1 MEPGRRLPSTSVG
14 INSYHPVLPI
24 VSPNCLLRENCLTT
38 ITTQPALHGQGEIRP
53 VPAGEQ
59 FSSDLAIVINGF
71 DIPRLAHIMT
81 SMLQNVF
88 ELRSRRLRSLDCVS
102 GLGATLHG

>member
-1 MEPGRRLPSTSVG
+1 MVGSQKFYKPYFKTSE
-14 INSYHPVLPI
+14 
-24 VSPNCLLRENCLTT
+24 VS
-38 ITTQPALHGQGEIRP
+38 G
-53 VPAGEQ
+53 V
-59 FSSDLAIVINGF
+59 SGF